1 MNEGL
6 LSTIDLGDEQL
17 RAATWGAGAPQVVML
32 HDGLGSIPQWRS
44 VPQAVAAR
52 TGLTVMAYERAGHGA
67 SLPTPSGPW
76 PADWLHREA
85 DVLRRLLHAVEA
97 PNPFLVGHS
106 DGGSTALI
114 YASQPQSQA
123 RAVLALAPHSWVE
136 QICFDSIAGM
146 RANTDGIVASLSR
159 YHDHAAEV
167 FEAWSGVWVSDDF
180 RHWDI
185 RPELASIDVPTV
197 IAQGANDAYASDSQ
211 AHLTAQ
217 AVGENADSIIV
228 PGVGHIMHHDDAD
241 VVVDLI
247 VDFIDSS
254 SAASTGSN

>member
-1 MNEGL
+1 
-6 LSTIDLGDEQL
+6 
-17 RAATWGAGAPQVVML
+17 ML

-44 VPQAVAAR
+44 VPHAVASK
-52 TGLTVMAYERAGHGA
+52 TGLTVMAYERSGHGA

-85 DVLRRLLHAVEA
+85 DVLHRVLQAVEA
-97 PNPFLVGHS
+97 RSPFLVGHS

-136 QICFDSIAGM
+136 QICFDSIVGM
-146 RANTDGIVASLSR
+146 RANTDAIVAGLAR
-159 YHDHAAEV
+159 YHDHPAEI
-167 FEAWSGVWVSDDF
+167 FEAWSGVWVSDEF

-185 RPELASIDVPTV
+185 RPELASIEAPTL
-197 IAQGANDAYASDSQ
+197 IAQGAEDAYASENQ

-217 AVGENADSIIV
+217 AAGENAESVIV

-241 VVVDLI
+241 LVVELI
-247 VDFIDSS
+247 VDFIDSHL
-254 SAASTGSN
+254 AASTGSN